1 MPPISSIDPQ
11 DTSPQEPRL
20 RVMTRKEELSR
31 NDPSKIPCSGG
42 QLRVPRAKD
51 PPAQRQD
58 IQYSRV
64 GRECGLS
71 GGINRV
77 GLRSVIPRLL
87 HVS

>member
-51 PPAQRQD
+51 PPTNGQD
-58 IQYSRV
+58 YQYSRV
-64 GRECGLS
+64 GERVGAIRRNKQRET
-71 GGINRV
+71 NRV
-77 GLRSVIPRLL
+77 T
-87 HVS
+87 